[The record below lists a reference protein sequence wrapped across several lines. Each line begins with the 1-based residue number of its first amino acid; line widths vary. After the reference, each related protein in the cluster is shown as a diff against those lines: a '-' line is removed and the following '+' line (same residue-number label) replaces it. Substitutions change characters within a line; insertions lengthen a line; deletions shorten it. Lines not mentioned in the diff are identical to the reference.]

1 MSLKLFDVLYLHNQ
15 MITLSPLSERK
26 RLLMQ
31 SFGGLEAA
39 GIEVIPFTESVSSLE
54 DRIRQSLEH
63 GCEGLV
69 LKQRDSVYSCGQRTS
84 AVSMALLCRG
94 LGETESGL
102 SGQFRRLCRCGDYRR
117 KRWKRSAQR
126 ELWVVS
132 VRGSVVGKGRSAS
145 SDLFCW
151 KRIQCEGSAF
161 PLGRDQ

>member
-102 SGQFRRLCRCGDYRR
+102 SGQFR
-117 KRWKRSAQR
+117 
-126 ELWVVS
+126 
-132 VRGSVVGKGRSAS
+132 
-145 SDLFCW
+145 
-151 KRIQCEGSAF
+151 
-161 PLGRDQ
+161 